1 MSDLTTSV
9 RKTTTTYHETG
20 IGQSPREEVTYQLGA
35 TIDGVFV
42 PFTTLTENHVQ
53 NLVAAGKAA
62 DEAEKTETKAK

>member
-1 MSDLTTSV
+1 MSDQTAVV

-20 IGQSPREEVTYQLGA
+20 IGQSDREEVTYALGA
-35 TIDGVFV
+35 VIDGAFV

-62 DEAEKTETKAK
+62 DEKATAEAKAK